1 MLRGRGGGAVVVS
14 CRGGKRGVVHTGDLC
29 GSVMAKEVIYQ
40 TEILEGYRLDSATS
54 ERAGQAAKRSR
65 RGHPWGGGRSNLS
78 AGDCRQQC
86 PLVAPF
92 HPAGCRSHT
101 LLQQQLLLLL
111 SAPAR

>member
-40 TEILEGYRLDSATS
+40 TAVLEGRTTRLCTAS
-54 ERAGQAAKRSR
+54 ERGQAGERSR
-65 RGHPWGGGRSNLS
+65 AEHPWCGGRSNLS
-78 AGDCRQQC
+78 AGDCRPQC

-92 HPAGCRSHT
+92 H
-101 LLQQQLLLLL
+101 
-111 SAPAR
+111 